1 MDAGRG
7 RLTQLFSGAYSYWHC
22 DALLLIPHH
31 GHVLLLPTAGGI
43 SPQKGSPTHPARL
56 LLSLGRNVDELLRVF
71 DGLQTAD
78 ANGVA
83 TPANL
88 EEEAGGC
95 GRLSVEIN
103 KCEVCGTVLT
113 VPFFCE
119 KSYSQRNATTGST
132 RVARRAGT

>member
-7 RLTQLFSGAYSYWHC
+7 RLTQLVSGAYSYWHC

-83 TPANL
+83 TPANWRPG
-88 EEEAGGC
+88 EA
-95 GRLSVEIN
+95 VI
-103 KCEVCGTVLT
+103 VPAPLT
-113 VPFFCE
+113 QADAE
-119 KSYSQRNATTGST
+119 K
-132 RVARRAGT
+132 RAGSKDFEVTDWYLSKKKLAASAD

>member
-83 TPANL
+83 TPANWRPG
-88 EEEAGGC
+88 EA
-95 GRLSVEIN
+95 VI
-103 KCEVCGTVLT
+103 VPAPLT
-113 VPFFCE
+113 QADAE
-119 KSYSQRNATTGST
+119 K
-132 RVARRAGT
+132 RAGSKDFEVTDWYLSKKKLAAAAD

>member
-56 LLSLGRNVDELLRVF
+56 LLSLGRNVDEMLRVF

-83 TPANL
+83 TPANWRPG
-88 EEEAGGC
+88 EA
-95 GRLSVEIN
+95 VI
-103 KCEVCGTVLT
+103 VPAPLT
-113 VPFFCE
+113 QADAE
-119 KSYSQRNATTGST
+119 K
-132 RVARRAGT
+132 RAGSKDFEVTDWYLSKNKLAAAAD